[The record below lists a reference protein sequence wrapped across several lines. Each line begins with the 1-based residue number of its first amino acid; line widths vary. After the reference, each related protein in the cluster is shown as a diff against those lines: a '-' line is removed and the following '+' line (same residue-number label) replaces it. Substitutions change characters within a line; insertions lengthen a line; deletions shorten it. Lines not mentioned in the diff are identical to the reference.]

1 MFFILMPYLSVSSS
15 LSSGFN
21 TIRLSNIGRAMWYK
35 AIKIPFMIFVFNGM
49 PSGCGVNANPKP
61 SSIPTILGTPAS
73 FAAKVPKITGFAK

>member
-1 MFFILMPYLSVSSS
+1 M
-15 LSSGFN
+15 
-21 TIRLSNIGRAMWYK
+21 RYK

-61 SSIPTILGTPAS
+61 SSIPTILGTPAN